1 MRSSTNDPAYVR
13 GTVRSGQEVL
23 IPVVS
28 IKTTDLSVSIVA
40 NVYTATTVS
49 IPEFTVNDGD
59 TVIFAVRVTGEYN
72 IDDGSISLDLASGQ
86 DYRVSCP
93 ALVVELLSLPI
104 FQLQPRQHDELPP
117 PRIDLL
123 RNRQPA

>member
-72 IDDGSISLDLASGQ
+72 IDDGSISLDLASG
-86 DYRVSCP
+86 
-93 ALVVELLSLPI
+93 
-104 FQLQPRQHDELPP
+104 
-117 PRIDLL
+117 
-123 RNRQPA
+123 